1 MNAAGRAL
9 LIATAAACLAALV
22 ISIYPGLLN
31 DLIFFAALIGVVMAL
46 PVGIALVIYVLI
58 SYRRGDIRI
67 SWAEMKIA
75 LLILSLTFVALYFYL
90 PLRISFA
97 ACRGS
102 FEALLASS
110 SASDPKFDRRIGPYG
125 IDQCLVDDRGGTYFR
140 VHEGGDGIGP
150 DTMSY
155 GFCHLPDP
163 QGSPFGAAKYR
174 TYPLGN
180 DWHWFRASDDWF

>member
-1 MNAAGRAL
+1 MSTAGKVVT
-9 LIATAAACLAALV
+9 IATAVAGFAALV
-22 ISIYPGLLN
+22 ISIHPGLLN
-31 DLIFFAALIGVVMAL
+31 DLLFFAVLVAVVMAL
-46 PVGIALVIYVLI
+46 PVGITLVIYALI
-58 SYRRGDIRI
+58 SYRRGDIWI
-67 SWAEMKIA
+67 PWAEMKIA
-75 LLILSLTFVALYFYL
+75 LLILSVTLVALYFYL

-102 FEALLASS
+102 FEALLVSS
-110 SASDPKFDRRIGPYG
+110 PASDPRFDRRIGPYR
-125 IDQCLVDDRGGTYFR
+125 IDQCLVDDGGGTYFR

-150 DTMSY
+150 DTISY

-180 DWHWFRASDDWF
+180 DWYWFRASDDWF